1 MTVLRDANDAPG
13 AWTSART
20 STDVGSPSKLA
31 HSRSWQTIR
40 TGSSFNRYLDGDSSS
55 ESESSQPTVT
65 GEESHLASS
74 TFDYRS
80 LLRRSKNVLSSA
92 VASRNRFKTMPDLAP
107 RTKKKEMSPLSAVS
121 RSSWMKLDNRA
132 GKSFSSLKSSNMSS
146 YTLPLLSDQHQF
158 KENTEGSTAQKPLV
172 ARKSKAT
179 FGVAQS
185 KIASLRQ
192 IFDRPKSTT
201 TSPITSAK
209 TKRRE
214 TTPIP
219 MASTPNK
226 PRRLQKSSTVQ
237 MLGSTDSLK
246 INTRDTII
254 DNAIPSSRSQ
264 IPNSSTISLPQ
275 KESPLKEKI
284 GLFESLARESCDGS
298 PRSTRSKKVTQEKP
312 FLQNYKRKISG
323 VKKSFQIKGTLRRLS
338 ASWRTSSEDN
348 EVFEAETKTQDVT
361 KPKDAWWMRRDLAVI
376 KKAPRPQLTPRAAEV
391 KSSSTSATNKE
402 WSKARAAVV
411 KKDSHAFW
419 DTKCISKRWSLNDQG
434 FNVDGEGGARSRGTE
449 FFKHHNSPIPVA
461 LSLSKSASY
470 SMGNNANDGSLSP
483 PTAPTGQKA
492 FGTHSLF
499 RRRTSRSS
507 GPFVANAYCK
517 LEQPKPVR
525 AGEMRRIISL
535 CKDKVT
541 RRVSGGGYE

>member
-1 MTVLRDANDAPG
+1 MIVLRDANGASG

-20 STDVGSPSKLA
+20 STDTGPPSKLA

-40 TGSSFNRYLDGDSSS
+40 TGSSFNRYLDGESSS
-55 ESESSQPTVT
+55 DSASQPTVT
-65 GEESHLASS
+65 GEEAHLASS
-74 TFDYRS
+74 NFDYRS

-92 VASRNRFKTMPDLAP
+92 LASSNRFKTMPDLAP
-107 RTKKKEMSPLSAVS
+107 KNMKKEMSPLSAVS
-121 RSSWMKLDNRA
+121 HSSWMKLDNRA

-158 KENTEGSTAQKPLV
+158 KENTEDSAAQKPLI
-172 ARKSKAT
+172 ARKSKT

-192 IFDRPKSTT
+192 IFDRPRSTT

-209 TKRRE
+209 TKRRA
-214 TTPIP
+214 TTPIS

-226 PRRLQKSSTVQ
+226 PRRLQKSATVQ
-237 MLGSTDSLK
+237 MLGSTESLK
-246 INTRDTII
+246 IKTTNI
-254 DNAIPSSRSQ
+254 DNAITSLVSQ
-264 IPNSSTISLPQ
+264 IPNSATVSLP
-275 KESPLKEKI
+275 KKDSPLKEKI

-312 FLQNYKRKISG
+312 FLQNYRRKISG

-348 EVFEAETKTQDVT
+348 EVCETKPQDAT

-376 KKAPRPQLTPRAAEV
+376 KKAPRPQLSPRAAEINYPP
-391 KSSSTSATNKE
+391 TSPTNKE
-402 WSKARAAVV
+402 RSKAKAAGL
-411 KKDSHAFW
+411 KKDSHAFR
-419 DTKCISKRWSLNDQG
+419 DTKCISKRWSMNDQG
-434 FNVDGEGGARSRGTE
+434 FNVDGEGGGRSKGKQL
-449 FFKHHNSPIPVA
+449 FKHDNSPIPVPAA

-470 SMGNNANDGSLSP
+470 SMDNNASDRPLSP
-483 PTAPTGQKA
+483 STAPTGQKTS
-492 FGTHSLF
+492 GTHSLF

-507 GPFVANAYCK
+507 GPFVANVYCK